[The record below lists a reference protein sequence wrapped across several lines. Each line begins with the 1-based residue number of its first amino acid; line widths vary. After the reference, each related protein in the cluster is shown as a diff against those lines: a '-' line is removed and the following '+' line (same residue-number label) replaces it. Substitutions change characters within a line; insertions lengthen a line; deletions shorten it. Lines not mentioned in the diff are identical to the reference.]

1 MTHVPKIRANPGSRG
16 SGPLPLGF
24 LHQVVSRYLDYINKK
39 PIRLIRELLERGAIE
54 AAKKEIDIHAQSQ
67 NIHQNSTAGIT
78 LSNNLQNL
86 KLFDEL
92 QTKLGKYY
100 IDLDHAPS
108 SCLIQAAEN

>member
-16 SGPLPLGF
+16 SGPLPLGV
-24 LHQVVSRYLDYINKK
+24 LHRFVSRYLDYINQK